1 MTITFQP
8 AVRQGVKALIN
19 LYGPSGCGKT
29 YSAIQLMRGLVGPE
43 GRIAFIDTEAG
54 RGSHY
59 ADLTPYDRAD
69 LAPPFTPDRYR
80 EAIEAAE
87 EAGYDGLIIDSI
99 SHEWEGE
106 GGVLE
111 WAESIELRTKK
122 SGLHCWNKPKGA
134 HKKLINRLLRSRLH
148 IIFCARA
155 REKPKTVLDDRGKQ
169 QIVSD
174 GFQPIVEKNFPYE
187 MLISV
192 GMSDAAPGVPDLN
205 LQKKI
210 PGELMPAFPAGKHI
224 DIETGQTLAAWLDG
238 AAPVDVELRE
248 IEEAGREAARNGT
261 EALRRWWS
269 ADARA
274 RQKELEG
281 LLNGELKSI
290 AQAADT
296 FNQTVDEAANA
307 TAGDGKRPDPRR
319 ANTPTEAAIQAFILK
334 AETINDL
341 DELTVAYEGL
351 QESEA
356 WVEASAAQQDRARR
370 AKEERSRVLLKA
382 EADESDVGED
392 RPFPGDET
400 ATTPQGAVA

>member
-192 GMSDAAPGVPDLN
+192 GMSDVAPGVPDLN

-210 PGELMPAFPAGKHI
+210 PGELAPAFPAGKHI
-224 DIETGQTLAAWLDG
+224 DIETGKVLREWLDG
-238 AAPVDVELRE
+238 AAPVDESLRDKA
-248 IEEAGREAARNGT
+248 EAGREAARGGT
-261 EALRRWWS
+261 VSLRAWWGSLGRADHAALK
-269 ADARA
+269 AFLD
-274 RQKELEG
+274 
-281 LLNGELKSI
+281 GELKSI
-290 AQAADT
+290 ASASDA
-296 FNQTVDEAANA
+296 FNQTMDDAANA

-334 AETINDL
+334 TETINDL
-341 DELTVAYEGL
+341 DELTVSYEEL
-351 QESEA
+351 QEGEA
-356 WVEASAAQQDRARR
+356 WVEASADQRDRARL
-370 AKEERSRVLLKA
+370 AKEERSRALRKD
-382 EADESDVGED
+382 EADAPDA
-392 RPFPGDET
+392 GDEIPFQ
-400 ATTPQGAVA
+400 AEEESAA

>member
-29 YSAIQLMRGLVGPE
+29 FSAILLMRGLVGPD

-59 ADLTPYDRAD
+59 AHLTDYDRAD
-69 LAPPFTPDRYR
+69 LAPPYSPDRYL

-87 EAGYDGLIIDSI
+87 AAGYDGLIIDSV

-134 HKKLINRLLRSRLH
+134 HKKLINRLLRARLH

-155 REKPKTVLDDRGKQ
+155 RERPKTVLDGNGRQ
-169 QIVSD
+169 QIISD

-187 MLISV
+187 MLVSI
-192 GMSDAAPGVPDLN
+192 GMTDVAPGVPDLS

-210 PGELMPAFPAGKHI
+210 PGDLQPAFPAGKHI
-224 DIETGQTLAAWLDG
+224 GIETGKMLADWLDG
-238 AAPVDVELRE
+238 AAPVDPELRD
-248 IEEAGREAARNGT
+248 IAEAGREAARKGT
-261 EALRRWWS
+261 SALRHWWET
-269 ADARA
+269 DARA
-274 RQKELEG
+274 RQADLQH
-281 LLNGELKSI
+281 LLKNELKSI
-290 AQAADT
+290 ASAAEAFTQA
-296 FNQTVDEAANA
+296 VDEAAAA
-307 TAGDGKRPDPRR
+307 TAGDCKRPDPKRV
-319 ANTPTEAAIQAFILK
+319 ADPADAAIQAFILRT
-334 AETINDL
+334 ETADNLTDL
-341 DELTVAYEGL
+341 VEAFDAL
-351 QESEA
+351 QASVEWSEA
-356 WVEASAAQQDRARR
+356 TQAQQDRARTAHEGR
-370 AKEERSRVLLKA
+370 ARKLLAEEA
-382 EADESDVGED
+382 
-392 RPFPGDET
+392 
-400 ATTPQGAVA
+400 GA

>member
-1 MTITFQP
+1 MMTIKFEP

-29 YSAIQLMRGLVGPE
+29 FTAIQLMRGLVGPD

-69 LAPPFTPDRYR
+69 LAPPFSPSRYQ

-87 EAGYDGLIIDSI
+87 ESGYDGLIIDSI

-111 WAESIELRTKK
+111 MAEAIELRTHK

-192 GMSDAAPGVPDLN
+192 GMTDAAPGFPDLTMH
-205 LQKKI
+205 KKI
-210 PGELMPAFPAGKHI
+210 PGELAPAFPADKLIG
-224 DIETGQTLAAWLDG
+224 IETGKMLRKWLDG
-238 AAPVDVELRE
+238 AAPVDDAVSAKAEQ
-248 IEEAGREAARNGT
+248 GREAARGGT
-261 EALRRWWS
+261 ASLRTWWGRLS
-269 ADARA
+269 KAEQVSLKSFLD
-274 RQKELEG
+274 
-281 LLNGELKSI
+281 GELKSI
-290 AQAADT
+290 ADASDA
-296 FNQTVDEAANA
+296 FNQAMDEAAEA

-319 ANTPTEAAIQAFILK
+319 LASPVDAAIQTFVMR
-334 AETINDL
+334 AEAIDDL
-341 DELTVAYEGL
+341 DELTVAFEAL
-351 QESEA
+351 QESPE
-356 WVEASAAQQDRARR
+356 WGEASKDQQDRARNAR
-370 AKEERSRVLLKA
+370 SERERVLLR
-382 EADESDVGED
+382 DEEGA
-392 RPFPGDET
+392 PFPGD
-400 ATTPQGAVA
+400 TPAGKAA